1 MHNADRRVAAKDL
14 RRLATWYR
22 DFAERAGSITI
33 WEARLH
39 MAEDLE
45 READKLASSRAYAA
59 EEEQGNRVAYP

>member
-1 MHNADRRVAAKDL
+1 MYNADRRVAAKNL
-14 RRLATWYR
+14 RELATWYR
-22 DFAERAGSITI
+22 EFAERAGSTTI

-59 EEEQGNRVAYP
+59 KEEMGNRVAYP

>member
-1 MHNADRRVAAKDL
+1 MYNPDRRVVAKDL

-22 DFAERAGSITI
+22 EFAERAGSTTI

-45 READKLASSRAYAA
+45 READKLVSARAYAEGESA
-59 EEEQGNRVAYP
+59 RPS

>member
-1 MHNADRRVAAKDL
+1 MYNPDRRVVAKDL

-22 DFAERAGSITI
+22 EFAERTGSTTI

-45 READKLASSRAYAA
+45 READKLVSARAYA
-59 EEEQGNRVAYP
+59 EGEEQGHRVAYP